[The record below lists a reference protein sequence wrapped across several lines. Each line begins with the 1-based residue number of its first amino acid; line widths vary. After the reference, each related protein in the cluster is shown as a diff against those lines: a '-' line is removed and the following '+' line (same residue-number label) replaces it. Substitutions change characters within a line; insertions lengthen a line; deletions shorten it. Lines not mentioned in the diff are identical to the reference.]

1 MCLFTVK
8 FFLKAGNSNLVPVW
22 TLENEDLM
30 THDYSLRPGCN
41 SISLD
46 NEVILCLS
54 KHCLWFAGWAGRRR
68 TRMRRWRGR
77 GRWSSSRAPSW
88 GAPATAR
95 GSGGWR
101 STCRCFNGQR
111 FQIYFWQRTFK
122 FIYDSEHANLFMTE
136 KFILQVKCEG
146 WSKENIFF
154 VYMRLR
160 LSFILLRISHCER

>member
-1 MCLFTVK
+1 MIKWKRKWMCLFTDK

-77 GRWSSSRAPSW
+77 GRWSSSRARSW

-95 GSGGWR
+95 GSGGWHNI
-101 STCRCFNGQR
+101 CRCVVSSA
-111 FQIYFWQRTFK
+111 FK
-122 FIYDSEHANLFMTE
+122 FIWQWRVFMRV
-136 KFILQVKCEG
+136 KFIWYDQKQRTS
-146 WSKENIFF
+146 WMQENI
-154 VYMRLR
+154 
-160 LSFILLRISHCER
+160 LSFHKFPWAKSTIVNP